1 MKQNL
6 ATDGTQIKHGREG
19 TLSRRKPSKQ
29 RSEVGASREKAG
41 RKSQNEPDYPAFSH
55 VFPAFPTFSHL
66 IFYERAKAAE
76 SEAGE

>member
-1 MKQNL
+1 M
-6 ATDGTQIKHGREG
+6 GTESG
-19 TLSRRKPSKQ
+19 SRWRW
-29 RSEVGASREKAG
+29 EKAG